1 MHTERRSPCVL
12 KWTVTCRRP
21 VIVDVIPLEGFVR
34 MGDPNPCSPPSNSR
48 LGDIENRPQS
58 VRRWVVICAMIGAV
72 IPVVWGIWVLCS
84 DAIHQGSLPEI
95 ERIRCGNGALGVMFL
110 MVIGAPLASGIGALT
125 GFLLSKLAKLT

>member
-1 MHTERRSPCVL
+1 
-12 KWTVTCRRP
+12 
-21 VIVDVIPLEGFVR
+21 
-34 MGDPNPCSPPSNSR
+34 MGDSNPYSPSSNSR

-72 IPVVWGIWVLCS
+72 IPVVWGIWVLRS